1 MQAKPLLF
9 PQKPH
14 YEILDGLR
22 GVAALIVVAFHLLE
36 IHATTD
42 LYIVPFINHG
52 YLAVD
57 FFFVL
62 SGFVI
67 GYAYDDRWGKM
78 TVGDFFK
85 RRVIRLQPMVIV
97 GAVIGTLCF
106 YFGAGEQF
114 PLIAQ
119 TPVWK
124 LLLVMLAG
132 CLLLPIPPAADV
144 RVWGEMFP
152 LNGPAWS
159 LFFEYI
165 GNVLYAVVI
174 RRFSKL
180 LLTVLVVL
188 AGVALVRLA
197 VWGGSGSVLGG
208 HMLTGEQLVIGL
220 TRLMYPF
227 FCGLLLFRIG
237 KLIKLRAGFW
247 ICSLVLAAVLFFPRI
262 GGEGRLWMN
271 GIFQSV
277 SIIVIFPLIVLAGA
291 GSPIKGK
298 YSVGICKFLGNI
310 SYPLYIIHYPFVYLY
325 MAYAAKHNL
334 GWQQGWPLM
343 IVVGVGSIL
352 AAYALLKL
360 FDEPVRKW
368 LRDKFLRHKAVGQ
381 PGEPENKVGK

>member
-1 MQAKPLLF
+1 MQTSPLLF

-36 IHATTD
+36 IYAAGA
-42 LYIVPFINHG
+42 LYVVPFINHG

-85 RRVIRLQPMVIV
+85 RRIIRLQPMVV
-97 GAVIGTLCF
+97 LGSVIGALCF

-132 CLLLPIPPAADV
+132 CLLLPLPPAADV

-159 LFFEYI
+159 LFYEYI
-165 GNVLYAVVI
+165 GNILYAVLV

-180 LLTVLVVL
+180 LLAVLVTVSGL
-188 AGVALVRLA
+188 ALVRLA

-208 HMLTGEQLVIGL
+208 HMFTGEQLAIGL
-220 TRLMYPF
+220 TRVMYPF
-227 FCGLLLFRIG
+227 FCGLLLFRMG
-237 KLIKLRAGFW
+237 KRIKLRAGFW
-247 ICSLVLAAVLFFPRI
+247 LCSLLLAVVLFFPRL
-262 GGEGRLWMN
+262 GGEGNLWMN
-271 GIFQSV
+271 GLYEAFCILFV
-277 SIIVIFPLIVLAGA
+277 FPLIVLAGA
-291 GSPIKGK
+291 GSPIRGK
-298 YSVGICKFLGNI
+298 ISVGICRFLGHI

-325 MAYAAKHNL
+325 MAYATGHGL
-334 GWQQGWPLM
+334 GWREGWPLM
-343 IVVGVGSIL
+343 AAVGGGSVL
-352 AAYALLKL
+352 AAYAFLKL
-360 FDEPVRKW
+360 YDEPVRKW
-368 LRDKFLRHKAVGQ
+368 LRNRFLRHKGASAGQ
-381 PGEPENKVGK
+381 AG

>member
-1 MQAKPLLF
+1 MQPNSPLLF

-36 IHATTD
+36 IHAVGD
-42 LYIVPFINHG
+42 FYVVPIINHG

-78 TVGDFFK
+78 TLKDFFK
-85 RRVIRLQPMVIV
+85 RRVIRLQPMVV
-97 GAVIGTLCF
+97 LGAVIGALCF
-106 YFGAGEQF
+106 YFGAGDMF

-124 LLLVMLAG
+124 LLLVTLAA
-132 CLLLPIPPAADV
+132 CLLLPVPPTADV

-159 LFFEYI
+159 LFYEYI
-165 GNVLYAVVI
+165 ANILYAVVI

-180 LLTVLVVL
+180 LLTILVVL
-188 AGVALVRLA
+188 SGIGIVHLA

-208 HMLTGEQLVIGL
+208 HMLTGEQFLIGM

-227 FCGLLLFRIG
+227 FAGLLLFRLG
-237 KLIKLRAGFW
+237 KMIKLRAGFW

-262 GGEGRLWMN
+262 GGDDHAWMN
-271 GIFQSV
+271 GIFQSTA
-277 SIIVIFPLIVLAGA
+277 IILVFPLIVLAGA
-291 GSPIKGK
+291 GSPITGK
-298 YSVGICKFLGNI
+298 FSVGICKFLGNI

-325 MAYAAKHNL
+325 MAYASKHNL
-334 GWQQGWPLM
+334 SWQQTWPLM
-343 IVVGVGSIL
+343 VAIGIGCIVLSY
-352 AAYALLKL
+352 AALKL

-368 LRDKFLRHKAVGQ
+368 LRNRFLRHTT
-381 PGEPENKVGK
+381 KVSA

>member
-1 MQAKPLLF
+1 MQPNSPLLF

-36 IHATTD
+36 IYAAGD
-42 LYIVPFINHG
+42 LYVVPLINHG

-78 TVGDFFK
+78 SLKDFFK
-85 RRVIRLQPMVIV
+85 RRVIRLQPMVV
-97 GAVIGTLCF
+97 LGSVIGALCF
-106 YFGAGEQF
+106 YFGAGDMF

-159 LFFEYI
+159 LFWEYI
-165 GNVLYAVVI
+165 ANILYAVVI

-180 LLTVLVVL
+180 LLTVLVVISGL
-188 AGVALVRLA
+188 AIVRLTL
-197 VWGGSGSVLGG
+197 WDGTGSVLGG
-208 HMLTGEQLVIGL
+208 HMLTGEQAVIGL
-220 TRLMYPF
+220 TRVMYPF
-227 FCGLLLFRIG
+227 FCGLLLFRMG
-237 KLIKLRAGFW
+237 RLIKLRGGFW
-247 ICSLVLAAVLFFPRI
+247 LCSLLLAVILFFPRL
-262 GGEGRLWMN
+262 GGEEHLWMN
-271 GIFQSV
+271 GLYESFGILV
-277 SIIVIFPLIVLAGA
+277 LFPLIVLAGA
-291 GSPIKGK
+291 GSPITGK
-298 YSVGICKFLGNI
+298 FSVGICKFLGNI

-325 MAYAAKHNL
+325 MAYATEHGL
-334 GWQQGWPLM
+334 GIREGWPLM
-343 IVVGVGSIL
+343 VAVGAGCVL
-352 AAYALLKL
+352 LAYAALKL
-360 FDEPVRKW
+360 YDEPVREW
-368 LRDKFLRHKAVGQ
+368 LRGRFLRHKS
-381 PGEPENKVGK
+381 K

>member
-1 MQAKPLLF
+1 MQTGPLLF

-22 GVAALIVVAFHLLE
+22 GVAALIVVAFHFLE
-36 IHATTD
+36 IHATGD
-42 LYIVPFINHG
+42 FYIVPFINHG

-78 TVGDFFK
+78 TVKDFFK
-85 RRVIRLQPMVIV
+85 RRVVRLQPMVV
-97 GAVIGTLCF
+97 LGGVIGALCF

-114 PLIAQ
+114 PLIAE

-165 GNVLYAVVI
+165 GNILYAVVV

-180 LLTVLVVL
+180 LLTIFVVISGL
-188 AGVALVRLA
+188 AIIRLT

-208 HMLTGEQLVIGL
+208 HMLTGEQVIIGL
-220 TRLMYPF
+220 TRVMYPF
-227 FCGLLLFRIG
+227 FCGLLLFRLG
-237 KLIKLRAGFW
+237 KLIRLKAGFW
-247 ICSLVLAAVLFFPRI
+247 LCSLVLAAVLFFPRI
-262 GGEGRLWMN
+262 GGNEHIWMN

-291 GSPIKGK
+291 GSPIKGR
-298 YSVGICKFLGNI
+298 YSVGICKFLGDI
-310 SYPLYIIHYPFVYLY
+310 SYPLYIIHYPFAYLY
-325 MAYAAKHNL
+325 MAYATEHKL
-334 GWQQGWPLM
+334 TEREGWPIM
-343 IVVGVGSIL
+343 VVVGIGCIL
-352 AAYALLKL
+352 LAYGALKL
-360 FDEPVRKW
+360 YDEPVRKW
-368 LRDKFLRHKAVGQ
+368 LRNRFLRHKSLSAGQ
-381 PGEPENKVGK
+381 PG

>member
-1 MQAKPLLF
+1 MQPNPLLF
-9 PQKPH
+9 PSKPH

-36 IHATTD
+36 IHATGD
-42 LYIVPFINHG
+42 FYVVPFINHG

-78 TVGDFFK
+78 SLKEFFK
-85 RRVIRLQPMVIV
+85 RRLIRLQPMVV
-97 GAVIGTLCF
+97 LGAVTGALCF

-124 LLLVMLAG
+124 LLLVMLMG

-159 LFFEYI
+159 LFYEYI
-165 GNVLYAVVI
+165 ANILYAVVI
-174 RRFSKL
+174 RRFSRL
-180 LLTVLVVL
+180 LLTILTVLSGL
-188 AGVALVRLA
+188 AIIHLTI
-197 VWGGSGSVLGG
+197 WGGTGSVLGG
-208 HMLTGEQLVIGL
+208 HMLTGEQFLIGMI
-220 TRLMYPF
+220 RVMYPF
-227 FCGLLLFRIG
+227 FCGLLLFRLG
-237 KLIKLRAGFW
+237 KTIRLRAGFW

-262 GGEGRLWMN
+262 GGDEHIWMN
-271 GIFQSV
+271 GLFQSV
-277 SIIVIFPLIVLAGA
+277 SILLVFPLIVLAGA

-298 YSVGICKFLGNI
+298 YSVGICRFLGNYLSRSI
-310 SYPLYIIHYPFVYLY
+310 SSITRSFTSI
-325 MAYAAKHNL
+325 
-334 GWQQGWPLM
+334 WPM
-343 IVVGVGSIL
+343 PPSTI
-352 AAYALLKL
+352 
-360 FDEPVRKW
+360 
-368 LRDKFLRHKAVGQ
+368 
-381 PGEPENKVGK
+381 

>member
-1 MQAKPLLF
+1 MQPNPLLF
-9 PQKPH
+9 PSKPH

-36 IHATTD
+36 IHATGD
-42 LYIVPFINHG
+42 FYVVPFINHG

-78 TVGDFFK
+78 SLKEFFK
-85 RRVIRLQPMVIV
+85 RRLIRLQPMVV
-97 GAVIGTLCF
+97 LGAVTGALCF

-124 LLLVMLAG
+124 LLLVMLMG

-159 LFFEYI
+159 LFYEYI
-165 GNVLYAVVI
+165 ANILYAVVI
-174 RRFSKL
+174 RRFSRL
-180 LLTVLVVL
+180 LLTILTVLSGL
-188 AGVALVRLA
+188 AIIHLTI
-197 VWGGSGSVLGG
+197 WGGTGSVLGG
-208 HMLTGEQLVIGL
+208 HMLTGEQFLIGMI
-220 TRLMYPF
+220 RVMYPF
-227 FCGLLLFRIG
+227 FCGLLLFRLG
-237 KLIKLRAGFW
+237 KTIRLRAGFW

-262 GGEGRLWMN
+262 GGDEHIWMN
-271 GIFQSV
+271 GLFQSV
-277 SIIVIFPLIVLAGA
+277 SILLVFPLIVLAGA

-298 YSVGICKFLGNI
+298 YSVGICRFLGNI
-310 SYPLYIIHYPFVYLY
+310 SFPLYIIHYPFVYLY
-325 MAYAAKHNL
+325 MAYATEHDMT
-334 GWQQGWPLM
+334 WREGWPLM
-343 IVVGVGSIL
+343 IVVGVGCVL
-352 AAYALLKL
+352 LAYASLKL
-360 FDEPVRKW
+360 YDEPVRRW
-368 LRDKFLRHKAVGQ
+368 LRDRFLRHKAS
-381 PGEPENKVGK
+381 

>member
-1 MQAKPLLF
+1 MQTKPLLF

-36 IHATTD
+36 IHATGD
-42 LYIVPFINHG
+42 FYVVPFINHG

-78 TVGDFFK
+78 TLKDFFK
-85 RRVIRLQPMVIV
+85 RRLIRLQPMVV
-97 GAVIGTLCF
+97 LGAVIGALCF

-124 LLLVMLAG
+124 LLLVMLMG

-159 LFFEYI
+159 LFYEYI
-165 GNVLYAVVI
+165 ANILYAVVI

-180 LLTVLVVL
+180 LLTIL
-188 AGVALVRLA
+188 VALSGLA
-197 VWGGSGSVLGG
+197 IIHLTIWGGAGSVLGG
-208 HMLTGEQLVIGL
+208 HMLTGEQFLIGMI
-220 TRLMYPF
+220 RVMYPF
-227 FCGLLLFRIG
+227 FCGLLLVRLVNMIR
-237 KLIKLRAGFW
+237 LRAGFW
-247 ICSLVLAAVLFFPRI
+247 
-262 GGEGRLWMN
+262 
-271 GIFQSV
+271 
-277 SIIVIFPLIVLAGA
+277 
-291 GSPIKGK
+291 
-298 YSVGICKFLGNI
+298 
-310 SYPLYIIHYPFVYLY
+310 
-325 MAYAAKHNL
+325 
-334 GWQQGWPLM
+334 
-343 IVVGVGSIL
+343 
-352 AAYALLKL
+352 
-360 FDEPVRKW
+360 
-368 LRDKFLRHKAVGQ
+368 
-381 PGEPENKVGK
+381 

>member
-1 MQAKPLLF
+1 MQPNSPLLF

-36 IHATTD
+36 IHATGD
-42 LYIVPFINHG
+42 FYVVPFINHG

-78 TVGDFFK
+78 TLKNFFK
-85 RRVIRLQPMVIV
+85 RRLIRLQPMVV
-97 GAVIGTLCF
+97 LGAVIGALCF

-124 LLLVMLAG
+124 LLLVMLMG

-159 LFFEYI
+159 LFYEYI
-165 GNVLYAVVI
+165 ANILYAGVI

-180 LLTVLVVL
+180 LLTIL
-188 AGVALVRLA
+188 VALSGLA
-197 VWGGSGSVLGG
+197 IIHLTIWGGAGSVLGG
-208 HMLTGEQLVIGL
+208 HMLTGEQFLIGMI
-220 TRLMYPF
+220 RVMYPF
-227 FCGLLLFRIG
+227 FCGLLLFRLGRMIR
-237 KLIKLRAGFW
+237 LRAGFW

-262 GGEGRLWMN
+262 GGDEHIWMN
-271 GIFQSV
+271 GLFQSV
-277 SIIVIFPLIVLAGA
+277 SIILVFPLIVLAGA

-298 YSVGICKFLGNI
+298 YSVGICRFLGSI
-310 SYPLYIIHYPFVYLY
+310 SFPLYIIHYPFVYLY
-325 MAYAAKHNL
+325 MAYATEHDMT
-334 GWQQGWPLM
+334 WREGWPLM
-343 IVVGVGSIL
+343 IAVGVGCVL
-352 AAYALLKL
+352 LAYASLKL
-360 FDEPVRKW
+360 YDEPVRRW
-368 LRDKFLRHKAVGQ
+368 LRDRFLRHKTS
-381 PGEPENKVGK
+381 

>member
-1 MQAKPLLF
+1 MQTKPLLF

-36 IHATTD
+36 IHATGD
-42 LYIVPFINHG
+42 FYVVPFINHG

-78 TVGDFFK
+78 TLKDFFK
-85 RRVIRLQPMVIV
+85 RRLIRLQPMVV
-97 GAVIGTLCF
+97 LGAVIGALCF

-114 PLIAQ
+114 PLVAQ

-124 LLLVMLAG
+124 LLLVMLMG

-159 LFFEYI
+159 LFYEYI
-165 GNVLYAVVI
+165 ANILYAVVI

-180 LLTVLVVL
+180 LLTIL
-188 AGVALVRLA
+188 VALSGLA
-197 VWGGSGSVLGG
+197 IVHLTIWGGAGSVLGG
-208 HMLTGEQLVIGL
+208 HMLTGEQFLIGMI
-220 TRLMYPF
+220 RVMYPF
-227 FCGLLLFRIG
+227 FCGLLLFRLG
-237 KLIKLRAGFW
+237 KMIRLRAGFW

-262 GGEGRLWMN
+262 GGDEHIWMN
-271 GIFQSV
+271 GLFQSV
-277 SIIVIFPLIVLAGA
+277 SIILVFPLIVLAGA
-291 GSPIKGK
+291 GSPIKGR
-298 YSVGICKFLGNI
+298 YSVAICRFLGNI
-310 SYPLYIIHYPFVYLY
+310 SFPLYIIHYPFVYLY
-325 MAYAAKHNL
+325 MAYATEHDMT
-334 GWQQGWPLM
+334 WREGWPLM
-343 IVVGVGSIL
+343 IAVGVGCVL
-352 AAYALLKL
+352 LAYASLKL
-360 FDEPVRKW
+360 YDEPVRRW
-368 LRDKFLRHKAVGQ
+368 LRDRFLRHKAS
-381 PGEPENKVGK
+381 

>member
-1 MQAKPLLF
+1 MQPNSPLLF

-36 IHATTD
+36 IHATGD
-42 LYIVPFINHG
+42 FYVVPFINHG

-78 TVGDFFK
+78 TLKDFFK
-85 RRVIRLQPMVIV
+85 RRLIRLQPMVV
-97 GAVIGTLCF
+97 LGAMIGALCF

-124 LLLVMLAG
+124 LLLVMLMG

-159 LFFEYI
+159 LFYEYI
-165 GNVLYAVVI
+165 ANILYAVVI

-180 LLTVLVVL
+180 LLTIL
-188 AGVALVRLA
+188 VALSGLA
-197 VWGGSGSVLGG
+197 IIHLTIWGGAGSVLGG
-208 HMLTGEQLVIGL
+208 HMLTGEQFLIGMI
-220 TRLMYPF
+220 RVMYPF
-227 FCGLLLFRIG
+227 FCGLLLFRLG
-237 KLIKLRAGFW
+237 KMIRLRAGFW

-262 GGEGRLWMN
+262 GGEEHIWMN
-271 GIFQSV
+271 GLFQSV
-277 SIIVIFPLIVLAGA
+277 SILLVFPLIVLAGA
-291 GSPIKGK
+291 GSPIKGR
-298 YSVGICKFLGNI
+298 YSVGICRFLGNI
-310 SYPLYIIHYPFVYLY
+310 SFPLYIIHYPFVYLY
-325 MAYAAKHNL
+325 MAYATEHDMT
-334 GWQQGWPLM
+334 WREGWPLM
-343 IVVGVGSIL
+343 IAVGVGCVL
-352 AAYALLKL
+352 LAYASLKL
-360 FDEPVRKW
+360 YDEPVRRW
-368 LRDKFLRHKAVGQ
+368 LRDRFLRHKAS
-381 PGEPENKVGK
+381 

>member
-1 MQAKPLLF
+1 MQPNSPLLF

-36 IHATTD
+36 IHATGD
-42 LYIVPFINHG
+42 FYVVPFINHG

-78 TVGDFFK
+78 TLKDFFK
-85 RRVIRLQPMVIV
+85 RRVIRLQPMVV
-97 GAVIGTLCF
+97 MGAVIGALCF
-106 YFGAGEQF
+106 YFGAGDMF

-124 LLLVMLAG
+124 LLLVTLAA
-132 CLLLPIPPAADV
+132 CFLLPVPPSADV
-144 RVWGEMFP
+144 RFWGEMFP

-165 GNVLYAVVI
+165 ANILYAVVI

-180 LLTVLVVL
+180 VLTILVVISGL
-188 AGVALVRLA
+188 AIVHLT

-208 HMLTGEQLVIGL
+208 HMLTGEQVIIGL
-220 TRLMYPF
+220 TRVMYPF

-247 ICSLVLAAVLFFPRI
+247 LCSLILAGVLFFPRI
-262 GGEGRLWMN
+262 GGDEHVWMN
-271 GIFQSV
+271 GVFQAV
-277 SIIVIFPLIVLAGA
+277 SIIAIFPLIVLAGA

-298 YSVGICKFLGNI
+298 ISVGICRFLGQI

-325 MAYAAKHNL
+325 MAYATKHNL
-334 GWQQGWPLM
+334 SPGETWPLM
-343 IVVGVGSIL
+343 VAIGVGCIL
-352 AAYALLKL
+352 LSYAALKL
-360 FDEPVRKW
+360 YDEPVRKW
-368 LRDKFLRHKAVGQ
+368 LRNRFLRHKA
-381 PGEPENKVGK
+381 